1 MMDVGIAE
9 EHAVTMAAGLAAGGM
24 KPYFAVYAS
33 FFQRSF
39 DQMIHDVC
47 MPKLNVTL
55 LLVRAGLVRR
65 GWRDAPRRVGFSVN
79 AARAEHGDSGAAR
92 PE

>member
-1 MMDVGIAE
+1 
-9 EHAVTMAAGLAAGGM
+9 M

-55 LLVRAGLVRR
+55 LLDRAGLV
-65 GWRDAPRRVGFSVN
+65 GEDGATHPRRVGFGVN